1 MDFENKIDIDDIK
14 LNLIKQRFNTSK
26 IEDVRREVYKELD
39 NLNAKDLI
47 TPKMKIAITAGS
59 RGISNIH
66 IIIRAIRDY
75 IKESGGEPFIVPSM
89 GSHGGATAEGQ
100 RSVLTKL
107 GITEE
112 SMECPILSSMD
123 VVKVGETDRN
133 VPVYIDKYA
142 YSADGIV
149 VVNRIK
155 PHTDFD
161 SDTESGLLKMIAVG
175 LGNAKGCSTM
185 HSYGLRTSIPAAA
198 KISMKAVNIMF
209 GLGIVE
215 NSRDETYKLKGL
227 LPEDFEK
234 EEKNLLIEAKENVP
248 KLPTDYLDLLIV
260 KEMGKMIS
268 GTGMDTKVIGRIK
281 ILGELEPKKPVINKL
296 VILNLS
302 EASYGNALGVG
313 LADITTKKLVKSID
327 FEATYANTIS
337 TTFLERAKIPI
348 IMPTD
353 KEAIQTGL
361 NTIGELNAETVKVGI
376 IENTLDLQ
384 RLYLSD
390 GALKDLDESKV
401 EILER
406 DIKFLFDEEGNLII

>member
-1 MDFENKIDIDDIK
+1 MEFEKKIDIDDIR
-14 LNLIKQRFNTSK
+14 LNLVSQKFNTFK
-26 IEDVRREVYKELD
+26 IEDVRDEVFRELD
-39 NLNAKDLI
+39 RLNAKDLI
-47 TPKMKIAITAGS
+47 TPNMKIAITAGS
-59 RGISNIH
+59 RGISNIP
-66 IIIRAIRDY
+66 IIMKAICDY
-75 IKESGGEPFIVPSM
+75 IKDAGADPFIVPSM

-100 RSVLTKL
+100 RHVLTEL

-112 SMECPILSSMD
+112 SMGCPILSSMD
-123 VVKVGETDRN
+123 VVKLGETDRK
-133 VPVYIDKYA
+133 VPVYMDKNA

-155 PHTDFD
+155 PHTDFN

-175 LGNAKGCSTM
+175 LGNAKGCATM

-198 KISMKAVNIMF
+198 KVSMKAVNIMF

-215 NSRDETYKLKGL
+215 NSKDETYKLKAL
-227 LPEDFEK
+227 LPEDFER
-234 EEKNLLIEAKENVP
+234 EEKELLKEAKEIVP
-248 KLPTDYLDLLIV
+248 KLPTDFLDLLIV

-268 GTGMDTKVIGRIK
+268 GTGMDTKVIGRIR
-281 ILGELEPKKPVINKL
+281 ILGEVEPEKPVIKKL

-313 LADITTKKLVKSID
+313 LADITTKKLVESID

-337 TTFLERAKIPI
+337 TTFLERGKIPI
-348 IMPTD
+348 TMSTD
-353 KEAIQTGL
+353 KEAIQIGL
-361 NTIGELNAETVKVGI
+361 NTVGELDAETVKVGI

-390 GALKDLDESKV
+390 AVLKDIDESKIEV
-401 EILER
+401 LKR
-406 DIKFLFDEEGNLII
+406 DIKFLFDEDGNLII